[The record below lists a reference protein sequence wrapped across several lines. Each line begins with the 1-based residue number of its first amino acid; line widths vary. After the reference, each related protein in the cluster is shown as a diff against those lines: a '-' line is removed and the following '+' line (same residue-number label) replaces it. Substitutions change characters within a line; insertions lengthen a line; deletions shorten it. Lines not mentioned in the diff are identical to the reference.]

1 MATRF
6 VTYCRVSTDKQGR
19 SGLGLEAQREAVER
33 HLARVG
39 GVEVAAFVEV
49 ESGKRADRPQLL
61 QALATARA
69 HGAVL
74 IVAKLDRLARNVA
87 FISTLMEAGVDF
99 VACDC
104 PAANRLT
111 LHILAAMGEHEA
123 AMISERTKAAL
134 AATKARG
141 TILGGYRGGPAPTDT
156 HRAKATTAKQAKAT
170 SRARDLAPLLASI
183 RAEGHVTLPAMA
195 QALNERGIPTARG
208 CMWTP
213 TAVQRVNRI
222 LFDG

>member
-1 MATRF
+1 MNARF
-6 VTYCRVSTDKQGR
+6 VSYTRVSTDRQGR

-69 HGAVL
+69 HGATLL
-74 IVAKLDRLARNVA
+74 IAKLDRLARNVH
-87 FISTLMEAGVDF
+87 FVSGLMESGCDF
-99 VACDC
+99 VACDM
-104 PAANRLT
+104 PAANKLT
-111 LHILAAMGEHEA
+111 VHIIAAMAEHEA

-134 AATKARG
+134 AAAKARG
-141 TILGGYRGGPAPTDT
+141 TILGGYKGGPAPTDA
-156 HRAKATTAKQAKAT
+156 HRIKASAALVAKAT

-183 RAEGHVTLPAMA
+183 RAEGIESLPAMA
-195 QALNERGIPTARG
+195 AALNARGVPTARG
-208 CMWTP
+208 CAWTA
-213 TAVQRVNRI
+213 TAVRRVNRI

>member
-1 MATRF
+1 MRF
-6 VTYCRVSTDKQGR
+6 VTYTRVSTDKQGR

-39 GVEVAAFVEV
+39 GVEVAAFTEI

-87 FISTLMEAGVDF
+87 FISTLMESGVDF

-156 HRAKATTAKQAKAT
+156 HRAKATTAKHNRTYHTCARLRAAMTCAFTAET
-170 SRARDLAPLLASI
+170 SVRCFLA
-183 RAEGHVTLPAMA
+183 
-195 QALNERGIPTARG
+195 QRGTIWMRK
-208 CMWTP
+208 
-213 TAVQRVNRI
+213 
-222 LFDG
+222 L